1 MFFAHIKTFDSTLVV
16 MNELAKEFK
25 GKSLFVYIDIDVPD
39 HKNVVDYFGF
49 KEDTFPIYIMFEVK
63 LCLHRKT

>member
-1 MFFAHIKTFDSTLVV
+1 
-16 MNELAKEFK
+16 MNKLAKEFK

-63 LCLHRKT
+63 LRLHHKT